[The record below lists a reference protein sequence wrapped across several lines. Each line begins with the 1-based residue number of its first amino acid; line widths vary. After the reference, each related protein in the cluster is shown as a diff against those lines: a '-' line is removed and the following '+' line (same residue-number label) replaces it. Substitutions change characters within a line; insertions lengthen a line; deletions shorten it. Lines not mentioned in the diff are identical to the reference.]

1 MNDFTIDNAGR
12 SVAGFAFVLVLVLV
26 FVRDSLSK
34 LSRSFA
40 ASVCKVNVSR
50 RRCRSRRALRRCYT
64 VVSRL

>member
-12 SVAGFAFVLVLVLV
+12 SVAGFAFVLVLV

-50 RRCRSRRALRRCYT
+50 RRSRRALRRCYT

>member
-12 SVAGFAFVLVLVLV
+12 SVAGFAFVLV

>member
-12 SVAGFAFVLVLVLV
+12 SVAGFAFVLVLV
-26 FVRDSLSK
+26 FVRDSLNK